1 MGNRIKLPNID
12 FAKAGN
18 TLIEATK
25 TASKFISDHT
35 PEFLVGAL
43 SFVTIDNLRVRFA
56 RKKERELFEESSVKQ
71 QAITR
76 KHEAEINELKAE
88 AEQAQEATK
97 RVDQLEQIVNNI
109 TEGGA
114 SE

>member
-1 MGNRIKLPNID
+1 MGNHIKLPNID

-18 TLIEATK
+18 VLIEATK
-25 TASKFISDHT
+25 TAGKFISDHT

-56 RKKERELFEESSVKQ
+56 RKKDQKLFEESSVKQ
-71 QAITR
+71 QAIAR
-76 KHEAEINELKAE
+76 KHEAEINALKVE
-88 AEQAQEATK
+88 AEQAQEVKK
-97 RVDQLEQIVNNI
+97 RVNQLEQIVNNI